1 MINTDLVRH
10 SINKKLNKKFT
21 FINLTPEDTTFYK
34 GLAILMIV
42 MHNFFHWLPPGIGEN
57 EQNFSSKRLEN
68 YIHIFDQPEF
78 IFQATF
84 SFLGHYGVQV
94 FLFLSAYG
102 LTKKYFANSDIIYF
116 KYLKHRILK
125 IYPAFLFSIL
135 IWMIYIGLTHGGIPN
150 AIKIVLSNL
159 DSLLYKLTFIA
170 NFIPGELYKVNGPWW
185 FVSLIIQF
193 YIVFPYMLS
202 LFKKYGTAALIFL
215 SLSSLLITAYLQPHI
230 GFPLPGT
237 ILTHISELSIGIFL
251 AGKNKITINY
261 LIIIIITVIFLLSNI
276 YQFFWYFSFSSVLI
290 LILILF
296 QTISK
301 KSSPKIKSIILF
313 IGSISMYIFY
323 INGFMRQPWIN
334 SAKAY
339 NSWDTNILICCFS
352 IVIVIAISYLMAAI
366 ANKTKILYSEKTIY
380 QQLVP
385 ITVMLIFT
393 LSAYGIIKNQFVP
406 ISITSSE
413 YTTSKKIPSKIIA
426 KGKIFNLSRGL
437 NLLTEKNNFSYKIEK
452 FDIYADKEAAN
463 KFLIKIESLIKN
475 KQFWAIASHDAIRTD
490 YPGFKEKLKAL
501 GFKVL
506 PIINSRIA
514 YIAYPSTKNEFK
526 EFSSKTSISQILP

>member
-1 MINTDLVRH
+1 MDL
-10 SINKKLNKKFT
+10 S
-21 FINLTPEDTTFYK
+21 PEDTTFYK

-42 MHNFFHWLPPGIGEN
+42 MHNFFHWLPPKIGEN
-57 EQNFSSKRLEN
+57 EQNFNLKRLEN
-68 YIHIFDQPEF
+68 YIDIFSQPEY
-78 IFQATF
+78 ILQATF

-102 LTKKYFANSDIIYF
+102 LTKKYFNSNISYLP
-116 KYLKHRILK
+116 YLKHRILK

-135 IWMIYIGLTHGGIPN
+135 IWVIYMGLTHGGIPN

-185 FVSLIIQF
+185 FVSLIVQF

-237 ILTHISELSIGIFL
+237 ILTHIPELSIGIFL

-261 LIIIIITVIFLLSNI
+261 LTVIVISIIFLLSNI
-276 YQFFWYFSFSSVLI
+276 YQFFWYFSFASILI

-296 QTISK
+296 QIIIT
-301 KSSPKIKSIILF
+301 KSNSSMKNIILF

-339 NSWDTNILICCFS
+339 NGWDTNILICCFS
-352 IVIVIAISYLMAAI
+352 ITIVIAISYLMMKI
-366 ANKTKILYSEKTIY
+366 ANKTKTLYSDKIIY
-380 QQLVP
+380 KQFISISVLS
-385 ITVMLIFT
+385 IF
-393 LSAYGIIKNQFVP
+393 IISTYYIVTNNFVP
-406 ISITSSE
+406 FLTNS
-413 YTTSKKIPSKIIA
+413 
-426 KGKIFNLSRGL
+426 LLL
-437 NLLTEKNNFSYKIEK
+437 NAETPLVLT
-452 FDIYADKEAAN
+452 
-463 KFLIKIESLIKN
+463 
-475 KQFWAIASHDAIRTD
+475 
-490 YPGFKEKLKAL
+490 P
-501 GFKVL
+501 
-506 PIINSRIA
+506 
-514 YIAYPSTKNEFK
+514 
-526 EFSSKTSISQILP
+526 